1 MTNIAKMV
9 ELALW
14 EDLKDIGDIT
24 ADNLISKEQIGS
36 GRIFAKADGIVAGTE
51 FIAETFKQVDSNI
64 TFDVALPDGTRV
76 IYGDTIATFSGA
88 VVSVLKA
95 ERTILNFLG
104 HLSGIATLTSEMMTI
119 AKPYG
124 TTIAC
129 TRKTTPMLRNAEKF
143 AVKSGGGDTHRFGL
157 YDAVMIKDNHLVACP
172 NLIDATNAVRAS
184 VPKGTKIEVEVDTL
198 EQLQQVLIAKPDVVL
213 LDNMSP
219 DTIKK
224 AIEITNKT
232 CLLEASGNITPDTL
246 KSYCETG
253 VDIVSMGWL
262 THSAKNLDVSLELLL
277 TQS

>member
-1 MTNIAKMV
+1 MANIAKMV

-36 GRIFAKADGIVAGTE
+36 GRIFAKADGIIAGTD
-51 FIAETFKQVDSNI
+51 FIAETFKQVDSTI
-64 TFDVALPDGTRV
+64 TFDVALPDGTPV
-76 IYGDTIATFSGA
+76 TYGDTIATFSGA
-88 VVSVLKA
+88 VISVLKV

-129 TRKTTPMLRNAEKF
+129 TRKTTPMLRNAEKL
-143 AVKSGGGDTHRFGL
+143 AVKAGGGDTHRFGL
-157 YDAVMIKDNHLVACP
+157 YDAVMIKDNHLVAYP
-172 NLIDATNAVRAS
+172 NLIDATNAVKAS

-224 AIEITNKT
+224 AIQITNKT